1 MKENFSELISY
12 LDMRFA
18 KIETRLDDLSGRF
31 DDLQVSV
38 DGYAKRAEAYFQEMV
53 MLSHRVSLHEKWLRQ
68 IAEKVGVKLE
78 DYQS

>member
-38 DGYAKRAEAYFQEMV
+38 DGYAKRTEAYFQ
-53 MLSHRVSLHEKWLRQ
+53 
-68 IAEKVGVKLE
+68 
-78 DYQS
+78 